1 VTNLKPNNILTM
13 NRGSGTLKATLYE
26 VTDATRLTLSIRVE
40 RTGTP
45 EARIRILDAAATP
58 LFDSG
63 LDGSREDADLQAI
76 FAWLSDHGYVSQIG
90 AVGHRL
96 VHGGSRYTEPQRI
109 TRELLAELHE
119 LSQLDP
125 DHTPQ
130 AIRAIQ
136 FIQRRFPELPQVV
149 AFDTAFHAS
158 LPEVARMYALPRKMY
173 EAGIRRYGFHGLSCE
188 YILQALRARDGAL
201 AEGRLIIAHLGSGS
215 SMTAVQNGKSVD
227 TSMGFT
233 PLEGLVMGT
242 RSGDVDPG
250 AIVYLLDRGKISPKG
265 IGALLN
271 RESGLLGVSE
281 TSADM
286 RDLLQ
291 KEAIDSRAAEA
302 IELFCYRAR
311 KYVGAY
317 AAVLGGLDALV
328 FSGGIGENAPR
339 IRERICAGLEFLGI
353 ELDPSLNQ
361 KNAELISSPLSRV
374 RVRVIQTDED
384 WMIAQHVLAVLGA
397 TKS

>member
-1 VTNLKPNNILTM
+1 MGLKQNNILTI
-13 NRGSGTLKATLYE
+13 NRGSGTLKAAMYE
-26 VTDATRLTLSIRVE
+26 VTDATRLTLSIGVE

-45 EARIRILDAAATP
+45 EARIRIVNAASTT
-58 LFDSG
+58 LFDSSVES
-63 LDGSREDADLQAI
+63 SRADAELEAI
-76 FAWLSDHGYVSQIG
+76 FAWLSENGSISRIG
-90 AVGHRL
+90 AAGHRL
-96 VHGGSRYTEPQRI
+96 VHGGARYTQPQRI
-109 TRELLAELHE
+109 TSEVLTELRELA
-119 LSQLDP
+119 QLDP
-125 DHTPQ
+125 DHTPE
-130 AIRAIQ
+130 AIRGIQ
-136 FIQRRFPELPQVV
+136 FIERRFPELPQVA

-158 LPEVARMYALPRKMY
+158 LPKVARMYALPRKMY
-173 EAGIRRYGFHGLSCE
+173 EEGIRRYGFHGLSCE
-188 YILQALRARDGAL
+188 YILQELRAKDGAS
-201 AEGRLIIAHLGSGS
+201 AEGRVIIAHLGSGS

-250 AIVYLLDRGKISPKG
+250 AIVYLLERGEISPLG
-265 IGALLN
+265 LGALLN
-271 RESGLLGVSE
+271 RDSGLLGISE

-291 KEAIDSRAAEA
+291 REAGDGRAAEA
-302 IELFCYRAR
+302 IDLFCYRAR

-317 AAVLGGLDALV
+317 AAVLGGLDALI
-328 FSGGIGENAPR
+328 FSGGIGENVPQV
-339 IRERICAGLEFLGI
+339 RERICAGLGFLGI
-353 ELDPSLNQ
+353 DLDPSLNQ

-384 WMIAQHVLAVLGA
+384 WLMAQHVLAILGG